1 MISFSDW
8 GSRTHTLNGLL
19 QLDYSGSGYQIGAV
33 EPLTETKLN
42 YLKVTPVL
50 RWTAEEKELV
60 KVYTVPI
67 ANKIQTPLAQ
77 MITKLVSFRNTYPDY
92 ASTVS
97 SWVSQANRLVTQARA
112 GEKLPDNIFSAYN
125 LLMKNA
131 SELLSARVSWTEWLG
146 QSLVDNA
153 NEAGAYI
160 QVMSVKMAENAKKAV
175 VAIAETTGK
184 AASALISPLWGK
196 LTVTLGVL
204 AAAGVIGWKIY
215 EKAKK

>member
-42 YLKVTPVL
+42 YLKVTPVS

-112 GEKLPDNIFSAYN
+112 GEKLPEKILSAYN
-125 LLMKNA
+125 LLMNNA
-131 SELLSARVSWTEWLG
+131 SSLLSAKVSMLDWFGE
-146 QSLVDNA
+146 SLV
-153 NEAGAYI
+153 
-160 QVMSVKMAENAKKAV
+160 ENAKIAGVFIEETSKQMVKAAQAGV
-175 VAIAETTGK
+175 VALAKTTGE
-184 AASALISPLWGK
+184 AASALITPVWGK
-196 LTVTLGVL
+196 LTITLGVL

>member
-42 YLKVTPVL
+42 YLKVTPVS

-77 MITKLVSFRNTYPDY
+77 MITKLVSFRDTYPDY

-97 SWVSQANRLVTQARA
+97 SWVSQANMLVTQARA
-112 GEKLPDNIFSAYN
+112 GEKLPDNILSAYN

-131 SELLSARVSWTEWLG
+131 SDLLSAKVSWTDWFG
-146 QSLVDNA
+146 QSLVDSA
-153 NEAGAYI
+153 NEAAVYI
-160 QVMSVKMAENAKKAV
+160 QVMSVQMAENAKNAV
-175 VAIAETTGK
+175 VAIAETAGK
-184 AASALISPLWGK
+184 AASALISPIWGK

-215 EKAKK
+215 EKAQK